1 MNALTK
7 DLLKMTMLV
16 QKTENINGKYRQKFH
31 IMPVTGW
38 LNDPN
43 GLCWFNGKYH
53 VFYQYSPFQVDGGL
67 KMWGHC
73 SSSDLIEW
81 TQEEP
86 AILPDQPYDCH
97 GAYSGT
103 AFIEDGKMYLYYTGN
118 VKEEGDYDYI
128 TEGRRSSTISAESCD
143 GKHFGNKKEIMD
155 NEDYPKFVTRHVRD
169 PKVWKENGR
178 YYMLLGARS
187 NADEGMALVFVSED
201 RGDWKYSHSIQTKG
215 CSGYMWECPDYIQ
228 FGERTILSACVQE
241 KKSENGKDVY
251 RDNNGFFYIDGDI
264 TEKCSLS
271 EYHTWD
277 YGFDYYAPQSLV
289 SEDGRII
296 QIAWMGMPGSP
307 GYVNLTIEEGWQHCL
322 TFPREIFLKDGKVLQ
337 QPVRELGS
345 YLELEERKE
354 NVLDVHGP
362 AAGVISV
369 DCISDND
376 FRAALAEE
384 LILEYKNGMF
394 SMFFTDCSKKAASG
408 GRTRKSIEMECLRS
422 VKIIKD
428 SSSAEVFLND
438 GEAVFSTRYYPKNE
452 RIQVWTEGEIYLYRV
467 RI

>member
-1 MNALTK
+1 MNVLTK
-7 DLLKMTMLV
+7 DLLKMTMLI
-16 QKTENINGKYRQKFH
+16 QKTGNMNGKYRQKFH
-31 IMPVTGW
+31 IMPPAGW

-43 GLCWFNGKYH
+43 GLCCFRGKYH
-53 VFYQYSPFQVDGGL
+53 VFYQYSPFQVGGGL

-73 SSSDLIEW
+73 TSSNLIEW
-81 TQEEP
+81 TQKEP

-97 GAYSGT
+97 GVYSGT

-128 TEGRRSSTISAESCD
+128 TEGRRSSTILVESCD
-143 GKHFGNKKEIMD
+143 GEHFGKKKEIM
-155 NEDYPKFVTRHVRD
+155 NNKDYPEFVTCHIRD
-169 PKVWKENGR
+169 PKVWKENGM

-187 NADEGMALVFVSED
+187 DADEGMALVFVSED
-201 RGDWKYSHSIQTKG
+201 RENWQYSHSIQNKS

-228 FGERTILSACVQE
+228 FGESAILSVCVQE
-241 KKSENGKDVY
+241 KKSENGKDLY

-277 YGFDYYAPQSLV
+277 YGFDYYAPQSFV

-322 TFPREIFLKDGKVLQ
+322 TFPREILLKNGKVLQ
-337 QPVRELGS
+337 QPVRELES

-362 AAGVISV
+362 SAGVISA
-369 DCISDND
+369 DCISNNN
-376 FRAALAEE
+376 FRAVLGEE
-384 LILEYKNGMF
+384 LVLEYKNGMF
-394 SMFFTDCSKKAASG
+394 SMSFTDCSKESASG
-408 GRTRKSIEMECLRS
+408 GRTRKSIETECLRS
-422 VKIIKD
+422 IKIIKD

-438 GEAVFSTRYYPKNE
+438 GEAVFSTRYYPGNE